1 MSVDPSAWFAL
12 PVLVGDLVRLEPLTV
27 EHAEGY
33 FTAANAGTTAGDTGA
48 GQEVFRWL
56 RLLAP
61 RTVAE
66 AAQQVTAAVADRAG
80 AVRLPY
86 AQIDVATGRF
96 IGTTSLYDIVPDLRT
111 LAIGYTWLGRPWW
124 RTGHNRDAKRLL
136 LDDAFGRLGAV
147 RVVWHTDIRNER
159 SQRAIERLGAVR
171 EGVLRKHL
179 LRLDGSWR
187 DTVTYAMTDDDRA
200 GRADQRPVN
209 TDP

>member
-33 FTAANAGTTAGDTGA
+33 FTAANAATSPADIGSGE
-48 GQEVFRWL
+48 EVFRWL
-56 RLLAP
+56 RLVPP

-66 AAQQVTAAVADRAG
+66 AAQQVTAAVAARADG
-80 AVRLPY
+80 GRLPY
-86 AQIDVATGRF
+86 AQIDLTTGRF
-96 IGTTSLYDIVPDLRT
+96 IGTTSLYDIVPAVRT
-111 LAIGYTWLGRPWW
+111 LAIGHTWLGRPWW

-136 LDDAFGRLGAV
+136 LDDAFDRLGAV

-159 SQRAIERLGAVR
+159 SQRAVERLGAVR
-171 EGVLRKHL
+171 EGVLRKHR

-187 DTVTYAMTDDDRA
+187 DTVTYSMTDDDRA
-200 GRADQRPVN
+200 RTAGTTKPGKA
-209 TDP
+209 